1 MYTRHRIQ
9 SNACSQDPLF
19 IDVNNAA
26 LSRNNFLN
34 MLKHA
39 LTCVGYDS
47 SMYSGHSFQIGAATT
62 AGSVHVEDHLIKI
75 LGRWSS
81 DAYCRYIRTPD
92 LAIKQAQ
99 NLLAYQ

>member
-1 MYTRHRIQ
+1 
-9 SNACSQDPLF
+9 
-19 IDVNNAA
+19 
-26 LSRNNFLN
+26 

-39 LTCVGYDS
+39 LTCIGYDF

-62 AGSVHVEDHLIKI
+62 AGSVHVDHLIKI

-92 LAIKQAQ
+92 LVIKQAQ
-99 NLLAYQ
+99 NSLAYQ